1 MKIKY
6 DFNLSLWIQGVE
18 VEGKDEDDC
27 FENFKMMTLEDLIN
41 EGYVKDMET
50 TDIDQ
55 EIVEETVTYKV
66 YNIEWEEEAPQDL
79 PTETELTVEL
89 EEGNEED
96 AITDALR
103 DKFEYWPILF
113 DYKRI

>member
-41 EGYVKDMET
+41 EGYVNDMET

-66 YNIEWEEEAPQDL
+66 YNIEWE
-79 PTETELTVEL
+79 
-89 EEGNEED
+89 
-96 AITDALR
+96 
-103 DKFEYWPILF
+103 
-113 DYKRI
+113 